1 MSQAFTRERR
11 RLGVDERASLTQRQ
25 SNVDFHSW
33 RRWFVRKAVEGIERG
48 EKGYTA
54 WTIANVV
61 GHKAEDGTLDGVAL
75 PLGMT
80 MGRYAG
86 AASAEAMRACV
97 EAVGLPCASTGR
109 ASEKTVAQ
117 G

>member
-1 MSQAFTRERR
+1 M
-11 RLGVDERASLTQRQ
+11 GVDERATLAQRQ

-33 RRWFVRKAVEGIERG
+33 RRWFVRKAVEGLERG
-48 EKGYTA
+48 ERGYTA

-61 GHKAEDGTLDGVAL
+61 GHKAEDGKLEGVSL

-86 AASAEAMRACV
+86 GASLEAMRACV
-97 EAVGLPCASTGR
+97 EAVTLPTAPSPVT
-109 ASEKTVAQ
+109 E
-117 G
+117 